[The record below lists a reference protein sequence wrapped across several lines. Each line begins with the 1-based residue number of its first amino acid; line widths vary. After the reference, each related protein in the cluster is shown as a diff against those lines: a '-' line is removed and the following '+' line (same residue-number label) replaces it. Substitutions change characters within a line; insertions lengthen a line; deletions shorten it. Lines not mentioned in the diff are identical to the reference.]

1 MSRVIAA
8 SGQPVVVCR
17 SLLSCRSLFESTLL
31 EGRGGGGWGGGWLKM
46 LAALIFSG
54 VNAIDTRFFVLVH

>member
-1 MSRVIAA
+1 MARVIAA

-31 EGRGGGGWGGGWLKM
+31 EGRGVGGGGGGVV
-46 LAALIFSG
+46 G
-54 VNAIDTRFFVLVH
+54 